1 MVLTNL
7 KKLKHLSSAM
17 LMKRLTAMMELN
29 VQSHPVPERKETRE
43 EGYTPPYADSVTCLY
58 SNSDKCLR

>member
-1 MVLTNL
+1 
-7 KKLKHLSSAM
+7 
-17 LMKRLTAMMELN
+17 MELN

>member
-1 MVLTNL
+1 
-7 KKLKHLSSAM
+7 M

-29 VQSHPVPERKETRE
+29 VQSHPLPERKETRE